1 MIFVGGLR
9 RSSTRETACGA
20 TRTKVLSLRGD
31 YAFSSHPFSD
41 MPNRQLMYAAE
52 LGWFDAGKL
61 EGFADEA
68 CEILAEGDLCRWRLD
83 YLREGIRQR
92 IGAVRGLLS

>member
-1 MIFVGGLR
+1 
-9 RSSTRETACGA
+9 
-20 TRTKVLSLRGD
+20 
-31 YAFSSHPFSD
+31 
-41 MPNRQLMYAAE
+41 MYAAE
-52 LGWFDAGKL
+52 LGWFDARKL

-92 IGAVRGLLS
+92 IGAVRGLLV

>member
-1 MIFVGGLR
+1 MCIR
-9 RSSTRETACGA
+9 DR
-20 TRTKVLSLRGD
+20 
-31 YAFSSHPFSD
+31 
-41 MPNRQLMYAAE
+41 
-52 LGWFDAGKL
+52 GWFDAGKL

-68 CEILAEGDLCRWRLD
+68 REILAEGDLCRWRLD

>member
-1 MIFVGGLR
+1 
-9 RSSTRETACGA
+9 
-20 TRTKVLSLRGD
+20 
-31 YAFSSHPFSD
+31 
-41 MPNRQLMYAAE
+41 MYAAE

-92 IGAVRGLLS
+92 IGAVRGLLSWNLHELRVGLSASSSAEQRGT

>member
-1 MIFVGGLR
+1 MFAR
-9 RSSTRETACGA
+9 H
-20 TRTKVLSLRGD
+20 

-41 MPNRQLMYAAE
+41 MLTASSRTRRNWLVRC
-52 LGWFDAGKL
+52 GKL